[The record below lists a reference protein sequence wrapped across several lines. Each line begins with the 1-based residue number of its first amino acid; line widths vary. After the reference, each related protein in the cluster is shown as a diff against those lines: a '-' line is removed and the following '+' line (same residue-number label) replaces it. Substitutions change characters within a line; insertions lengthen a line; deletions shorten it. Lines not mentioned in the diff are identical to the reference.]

1 MNDTAK
7 EERQSVWIR
16 EERDNQNLI
25 FESVVDGVYMVS
37 KDHKLEF
44 MNRVLREK
52 FGDRVGGICYE
63 TFHRRQVPCPL
74 CKLSKVLDG
83 KTVRWEWHSKRTDE
97 IYDLV
102 ETPLTNAD
110 ETTSKLTIFR
120 DITERKQREAERV
133 QEEQLR
139 LQLLDELERSN
150 NELKDFA
157 YIVSHDL
164 KAPLRAITSLAEWLA
179 ADYGDKLDEGGR
191 EQLELLKNRTRRMHN
206 LIESIL
212 TYSRIGRLE
221 EEKEEVDLN
230 TLVSEV
236 IALIDPPEDITIEV
250 VGELPTI
257 PFERTRMEQIFQNL
271 IGNAALYM
279 DKPEGRITVSCSDDN
294 GGDSNWKFSVADNGP
309 GIDEKY
315 YKKIFQMFQTLRPRE
330 EIESTGVG
338 LTIVRK
344 IVRMHGGEITVES
357 KLGEGSTFHFTI
369 PKEGYRGDFLIFPGD
384 RIMAKKINHRGRG
397 ELLFSPCSLCSSDP
411 ISEDTK
417 KYLTEGAA
425 YHR

>member
-1 MNDTAK
+1 MNSGAAQ
-7 EERQSVWIR
+7 EEGQSAQIQ
-16 EERDNQNLI
+16 EERDNLNPI
-25 FESVVDGVYMVS
+25 FESMVDGVYMVS
-37 KDHKLEF
+37 KDRKLAF

-52 FGDRVGGICYE
+52 FGDRVGDICYE
-63 TFHRRQVPCPL
+63 TFHERTVPCPL
-74 CKLSKVLDG
+74 CKLFQVLDG
-83 KTVRWEWHSKRTDE
+83 KTVRWEWNSRRTGR

-110 ETTSKLTIFR
+110 GTTSKLTIFR
-120 DITERKQREAERV
+120 DITDRKRREAERAM
-133 QEEQLR
+133 EERLR

-179 ADYGDKLDEGGR
+179 ADYGDKLDDAGR

-212 TYSRIGRLE
+212 TYSRIGRSK

-230 TLVSEV
+230 TLVSKV
-236 IALIDPPEDITIEV
+236 IALIDPPEDIEIEV

-271 IGNAALYM
+271 LGNAALYM
-279 DKPEGRITVSCSDDN
+279 DKPEGRITISCTD
-294 GGDSNWKFSVADNGP
+294 GGSNWRFSVADNGP

-315 YKKIFQMFQTLRPRE
+315 YKKIFQIFQTLRPRDE
-330 EIESTGVG
+330 VESTGVG

-344 IVRMHGGEITVES
+344 IVRMHGGEIAVES
-357 KLGEGSTFHFTI
+357 KLGEGSAFHFTI
-369 PKEGYRGDFLIFPGD
+369 PKKGYRGG
-384 RIMAKKINHRGRG
+384 GG
-397 ELLFSPCSLCSSDP
+397 S
-411 ISEDTK
+411 
-417 KYLTEGAA
+417 
-425 YHR
+425 

>member
-1 MNDTAK
+1 MNSNTAK
-7 EERQSVWIR
+7 EEQQSVRIR
-16 EERDNQNLI
+16 EERDNLNLI
-25 FESVVDGVYMVS
+25 FESMVDGVYMVS
-37 KDHKLEF
+37 KDRKLAF

-52 FGDRVGGICYE
+52 FGDRAGGICYE
-63 TFHRRQVPCPL
+63 TFHGRRTPCPL
-74 CKLSKVLDG
+74 CKLSEVLDG
-83 KTVRWEWHSKRTDE
+83 KTVRWEWHSRRAGR

-110 ETTSKLTIFR
+110 GTTSKLTIFR
-120 DITERKQREAERV
+120 DITEHKRREAESA
-133 QEEQLR
+133 QEERLR
-139 LQLLDELERSN
+139 LQLLGELERSN

-179 ADYGDKLDEGGR
+179 ADYGDKLDEDGR

-212 TYSRIGRLE
+212 TYSRIGRSNE
-221 EEKEEVDLN
+221 VKEEVDLN

-236 IALIDPPEDITIEV
+236 IALIDPPEGIAIKV

-257 PFERTRMEQIFQNL
+257 LFERTRMEQIFQNL

-279 DKPEGRITVSCSDDN
+279 DKPEGRITISCTDDDDDDDD
-294 GGDSNWKFSVADNGP
+294 GSNWRFSVADNGP

-315 YKKIFQMFQTLRPRE
+315 YKKIFQIFQTLRPRDE
-330 EIESTGVG
+330 VESTGVG

-369 PKEGYRGDFLIFPGD
+369 PKEG
-384 RIMAKKINHRGRG
+384 HRGG
-397 ELLFSPCSLCSSDP
+397 GVS
-411 ISEDTK
+411 
-417 KYLTEGAA
+417 
-425 YHR
+425 

>member
-1 MNDTAK
+1 MNDTVK
-7 EERQSVWIR
+7 RERQSVQIR

-25 FESVVDGVYMVS
+25 FESMVDGVYMVS

-63 TFHRRQVPCPL
+63 TFHGRQVPCPL

-83 KTVRWEWHSKRTDE
+83 KTVQWEWHSRRTDE

-110 ETTSKLTIFR
+110 GTTSKLTIFR
-120 DITERKQREAERV
+120 DITERKRWEAEKV

-150 NELKDFA
+150 NELMDFA

-179 ADYGDKLDEGGR
+179 ADYGDKLDEDGR

-212 TYSRIGRLE
+212 TYSRIGRSN
-221 EEKEEVDLN
+221 EEKEDVDLN

-271 IGNAALYM
+271 IRNAALYM
-279 DKPEGRITVSCSDDN
+279 DKPEGLIMISCSEDDDN
-294 GGDSNWKFSVADNGP
+294 GDSNWRFSVADNGP

-315 YKKIFQMFQTLRPRE
+315 YKKIFQIFQTLRPRD

-357 KLGEGSTFHFTI
+357 KLGDGSTFHFTI
-369 PKEGYRGDFLIFPGD
+369 PKKG
-384 RIMAKKINHRGRG
+384 HRGG
-397 ELLFSPCSLCSSDP
+397 GVS
-411 ISEDTK
+411 
-417 KYLTEGAA
+417 
-425 YHR
+425 

>member
-1 MNDTAK
+1 MNSGAAK
-7 EERQSVWIR
+7 EEGQSVRIR
-16 EERDNQNLI
+16 EERDNLNLT
-25 FESVVDGVYMVS
+25 FESMVDGVYLVS
-37 KDHKLEF
+37 KDRKLVF

-52 FGDRVGGICYE
+52 FGDRVGDICYE
-63 TFHRRQVPCPL
+63 TFHERTVPCPL
-74 CKLSKVLDG
+74 CKLSEVLDG
-83 KTVRWEWHSKRTDE
+83 KTVRWEWHSRMTGR

-110 ETTSKLTIFR
+110 GTTSKLTIFR
-120 DITERKQREAERV
+120 DITDRKRREAERAR
-133 QEEQLR
+133 EERLR

-179 ADYGDKLDEGGR
+179 ADYSDKLDEDGR

-206 LIESIL
+206 LIEGIL
-212 TYSRIGRLE
+212 TYSRIGRSK

-236 IALIDPPEDITIEV
+236 IALIDPPENIAIEV

-271 IGNAALYM
+271 LGNAAMYM
-279 DKPEGRITVSCSDDN
+279 DKPEGRITISCTDDDD
-294 GGDSNWKFSVADNGP
+294 DSNWRFSVADNGP

-315 YKKIFQMFQTLRPRE
+315 YRKIFQIFQTLKPRDE
-330 EIESTGVG
+330 VESTGVG

-369 PKEGYRGDFLIFPGD
+369 PKEGNRGG
-384 RIMAKKINHRGRG
+384 GV
-397 ELLFSPCSLCSSDP
+397 S
-411 ISEDTK
+411 
-417 KYLTEGAA
+417 
-425 YHR
+425 

>member
-1 MNDTAK
+1 MNSDTAK
-7 EERQSVWIR
+7 EVRQSVRIR
-16 EERDNQNLI
+16 EERDNLNLI
-25 FESVVDGVYMVS
+25 FESMVDGVYLVS
-37 KDHKLEF
+37 KDHKLTF

-52 FGDRVGGICYE
+52 FGDRVGAICYE
-63 TFHRRQVPCPL
+63 TFHGRQVPCPL
-74 CKLSKVLDG
+74 CKLFKVLDE
-83 KTVRWEWHSKRTDE
+83 KTVRWEWHSRRTDE
-97 IYDLV
+97 TYDLV

-110 ETTSKLTIFR
+110 GTTSKLTIFR
-120 DITERKQREAERV
+120 DITERKRWEAERTR
-133 QEEQLR
+133 EERLR

-164 KAPLRAITSLAEWLA
+164 KAPLRAIASLAQWLA
-179 ADYGDKLDEGGR
+179 ADYGDKLDEDGR

-206 LIESIL
+206 LIEGIL
-212 TYSRIGRLE
+212 TYSRIGRSK
-221 EEKEEVDLN
+221 EEKDEVDLN

-236 IALIDPPEDITIEV
+236 IATIDPPEDIEIEV

-271 IGNAALYM
+271 LGNAALYM
-279 DKPEGRITVSCSDDN
+279 DKPEGRITISCTD
-294 GGDSNWKFSVADNGP
+294 GGSNWRFSVADNGP

-315 YKKIFQMFQTLRPRE
+315 YKKIFQIFQTLKPRDE
-330 EIESTGVG
+330 VESTGVG

-369 PKEGYRGDFLIFPGD
+369 PKEG
-384 RIMAKKINHRGRG
+384 HRGG
-397 ELLFSPCSLCSSDP
+397 GVS
-411 ISEDTK
+411 
-417 KYLTEGAA
+417 
-425 YHR
+425 

>member
-25 FESVVDGVYMVS
+25 FESMVDGAYMVS
-37 KDHKLEF
+37 KDYKLEF

-63 TFHRRQVPCPL
+63 TFHGRQVPCPL

-83 KTVRWEWHSKRTDE
+83 KTVRWEWHSRSTDE

-120 DITERKQREAERV
+120 DITERKRREAERV

-179 ADYGDKLDEGGR
+179 ADYGEKLDEGGR
-191 EQLELLKNRTRRMHN
+191 E
-206 LIESIL
+206 
-212 TYSRIGRLE
+212 
-221 EEKEEVDLN
+221 
-230 TLVSEV
+230 
-236 IALIDPPEDITIEV
+236 
-250 VGELPTI
+250 
-257 PFERTRMEQIFQNL
+257 
-271 IGNAALYM
+271 
-279 DKPEGRITVSCSDDN
+279 
-294 GGDSNWKFSVADNGP
+294 
-309 GIDEKY
+309 
-315 YKKIFQMFQTLRPRE
+315 
-330 EIESTGVG
+330 
-338 LTIVRK
+338 
-344 IVRMHGGEITVES
+344 
-357 KLGEGSTFHFTI
+357 
-369 PKEGYRGDFLIFPGD
+369 
-384 RIMAKKINHRGRG
+384 
-397 ELLFSPCSLCSSDP
+397 
-411 ISEDTK
+411 
-417 KYLTEGAA
+417 
-425 YHR
+425 

>member
-1 MNDTAK
+1 MNSDTTK
-7 EERQSVWIR
+7 EEKQSVRIR
-16 EERDNQNLI
+16 EERDDPNLI
-25 FESVVDGVYMVS
+25 FESMVDGVYMVS
-37 KDHKLEF
+37 KDRKLEF
-44 MNRVLREK
+44 MNRILRDK
-52 FGDRVGGICYE
+52 FGDRVGDICYE
-63 TFHRRQVPCPL
+63 TFHERTVPCPL
-74 CKLSKVLDG
+74 CKLSEVLDG
-83 KTVRWEWHSKRTDE
+83 NTVRWEWHSRRTDE

-120 DITERKQREAERV
+120 DITERKRWEVERAREER
-133 QEEQLR
+133 LR

-150 NELKDFA
+150 SELKDFA

-179 ADYGDKLDEGGR
+179 ADYGDKLDDDGR

-212 TYSRIGRLE
+212 TYSRIGRSTE
-221 EEKEEVDLN
+221 EMEAVDLN

-236 IALIDPPEDITIEV
+236 IAAIDPPEDIVIEV

-271 IGNAALYM
+271 LGNAALYM
-279 DKPEGRITVSCSDDN
+279 DKPEGRITISCTGDDN
-294 GGDSNWKFSVADNGP
+294 NYDNDDSNWKFSVADNGP

-315 YKKIFQMFQTLRPRE
+315 YKKIFQIFQTLRPRDE
-330 EIESTGVG
+330 VESTGVG

-344 IVRMHGGEITVES
+344 IVRMYGGDIAVES
-357 KLGEGSTFHFTI
+357 KLGEGSIFHFTI
-369 PKEGYRGDFLIFPGD
+369 PKEGRRGG
-384 RIMAKKINHRGRG
+384 GV
-397 ELLFSPCSLCSSDP
+397 S
-411 ISEDTK
+411 
-417 KYLTEGAA
+417 
-425 YHR
+425 

>member
-1 MNDTAK
+1 MSDTAK
-7 EERQSVWIR
+7 GQSVRIR
-16 EERDNQNLI
+16 EERDNPNLI
-25 FESVVDGVYMVS
+25 FESMVDGVYLVS
-37 KDHKLEF
+37 KDRKLVF

-52 FGDRVGGICYE
+52 FGDRVGTTCYE
-63 TFHRRQVPCPL
+63 TFHSRQVPCPL
-74 CKLSKVLDG
+74 CKLSEVFG
-83 KTVRWEWHSKRTDE
+83 GNTVRWEWHSRRTGR

-110 ETTSKLTIFR
+110 GTTSKLTIFR
-120 DITERKQREAERV
+120 DITKSKRREEERAREER
-133 QEEQLR
+133 LR

-179 ADYGDKLDEGGR
+179 DDYGDKLDEDGR

-206 LIESIL
+206 LIEGIL
-212 TYSRIGRLE
+212 TYSRIGRSK

-236 IALIDPPEDITIEV
+236 IALIDPPDDIVIEV

-257 PFERTRMEQIFQNL
+257 PFERTRMEQVFQNL
-271 IGNAALYM
+271 LGNAVKYM
-279 DKPEGRITVSCSDDN
+279 DKPEGRITISCTDADD
-294 GGDSNWKFSVADNGP
+294 DSNWKFSVSDNGP

-315 YKKIFQMFQTLRPRE
+315 YRKIFQIFQTLKPRDE
-330 EIESTGVG
+330 VESTGVG

-344 IVRMHGGEITVES
+344 IVNMYGGEITVES
-357 KLGEGSTFHFTI
+357 KLGKGSTFHFTI
-369 PKEGYRGDFLIFPGD
+369 PKEGIG
-384 RIMAKKINHRGRG
+384 
-397 ELLFSPCSLCSSDP
+397 
-411 ISEDTK
+411 
-417 KYLTEGAA
+417 GAV
-425 YHR
+425 HHKEES

>member
-1 MNDTAK
+1 MNSGAAK
-7 EERQSVWIR
+7 EEGQSARIR
-16 EERDNQNLI
+16 EERDNLNLI
-25 FESVVDGVYMVS
+25 FESMVDGVYMVS
-37 KDHKLEF
+37 KDRKLVF
-44 MNRVLREK
+44 MNRVLRDK
-52 FGDRVGGICYE
+52 FGDRVGAICYE
-63 TFHRRQVPCPL
+63 TFHGRQVPCPL
-74 CKLSKVLDG
+74 CKLFKVLDG
-83 KTVRWEWHSKRTDE
+83 KTVRWEWHSRRTDE
-97 IYDLV
+97 VYDLV

-110 ETTSKLTIFR
+110 GTTSKLTIFR
-120 DITERKQREAERV
+120 DITERKRREAERAR
-133 QEEQLR
+133 EEQLR

-179 ADYGDKLDEGGR
+179 ADYGDKLDEDGR

-212 TYSRIGRLE
+212 TYSRIGRSK

-236 IALIDPPEDITIEV
+236 ITTIDPPEGIVIEV

-271 IGNAALYM
+271 LINAALYM
-279 DKPEGRITVSCSDDN
+279 DKPEGRITISCSE
-294 GGDSNWKFSVADNGP
+294 GDGDGNWKFSVADNGP

-315 YKKIFQMFQTLRPRE
+315 YRKIFQIFQTLRPRDE
-330 EIESTGVG
+330 VESTGVG

-344 IVRMHGGEITVES
+344 IIRMHGGEITVES

-369 PKEGYRGDFLIFPGD
+369 PKEGRRGG
-384 RIMAKKINHRGRG
+384 G
-397 ELLFSPCSLCSSDP
+397 
-411 ISEDTK
+411 IS
-417 KYLTEGAA
+417 
-425 YHR
+425 

>member
-1 MNDTAK
+1 MNSNTAK
-7 EERQSVWIR
+7 EEQQSVRIR
-16 EERDNQNLI
+16 EERDNPNLI
-25 FESVVDGVYMVS
+25 FESMVDGVYMVS
-37 KDHKLEF
+37 KDRKLAF

-52 FGDRVGGICYE
+52 FGDRAGDICYE
-63 TFHRRQVPCPL
+63 TFHGRRTPCPL
-74 CKLSKVLDG
+74 CKLSEVLDG
-83 KTVRWEWHSKRTDE
+83 KTVRWEWHSRRTDE

-110 ETTSKLTIFR
+110 GTTSKLTIFR
-120 DITERKQREAERV
+120 DITEHKRREAERAR
-133 QEEQLR
+133 EERLR
-139 LQLLDELERSN
+139 LQLLGELERSN

-179 ADYGDKLDEGGR
+179 ADYGDKLDEDGR

-212 TYSRIGRLE
+212 TYSRIGRSNE
-221 EEKEEVDLN
+221 VKEEVDLN

-236 IALIDPPEDITIEV
+236 IALIDPPEGIAIEV

-271 IGNAALYM
+271 LGNAALYM
-279 DKPEGRITVSCSDDN
+279 DKPEGWITISCSEDDDDD
-294 GGDSNWKFSVADNGP
+294 GSNWRFSVADNGP

-315 YKKIFQMFQTLRPRE
+315 YKKIFQIFQTLRPRDE
-330 EIESTGVG
+330 VESTGVG

-369 PKEGYRGDFLIFPGD
+369 PKEG
-384 RIMAKKINHRGRG
+384 HRGG
-397 ELLFSPCSLCSSDP
+397 GVS
-411 ISEDTK
+411 
-417 KYLTEGAA
+417 
-425 YHR
+425 

>member
-1 MNDTAK
+1 MNSGAAK
-7 EERQSVWIR
+7 EEGQSVRIR
-16 EERDNQNLI
+16 EERDNLNLT
-25 FESVVDGVYMVS
+25 FESMVDGVYLVS
-37 KDHKLEF
+37 KDRKLVF

-52 FGDRVGGICYE
+52 FGDRVGDICYE
-63 TFHRRQVPCPL
+63 TFHERTVPCPL
-74 CKLSKVLDG
+74 CKLSEVLDG
-83 KTVRWEWHSKRTDE
+83 KTVRWEWHSRMTGR

-110 ETTSKLTIFR
+110 GTTSKLTIFR
-120 DITERKQREAERV
+120 DITDRKRREAERAR
-133 QEEQLR
+133 EERLR

-179 ADYGDKLDEGGR
+179 ADYSDKLDEDGR

-206 LIESIL
+206 LIEGIL
-212 TYSRIGRLE
+212 TYSRIGRSK

-236 IALIDPPEDITIEV
+236 IALIDPPENIAIEV

-271 IGNAALYM
+271 LGNAAMYM
-279 DKPEGRITVSCSDDN
+279 DKPEGRITISCTDDDD
-294 GGDSNWKFSVADNGP
+294 DSNWRFSVADNGP

-315 YKKIFQMFQTLRPRE
+315 YKKIFQIFQTLKPRDE
-330 EIESTGVG
+330 VESTGVG

-369 PKEGYRGDFLIFPGD
+369 PKEGNRGG
-384 RIMAKKINHRGRG
+384 GV
-397 ELLFSPCSLCSSDP
+397 S
-411 ISEDTK
+411 
-417 KYLTEGAA
+417 
-425 YHR
+425 

>member
-1 MNDTAK
+1 MNSGAAK
-7 EERQSVWIR
+7 EEGQSVRIR
-16 EERDNQNLI
+16 EERDNLNLT
-25 FESVVDGVYMVS
+25 FESMVDGVYLVS
-37 KDHKLEF
+37 KDRKLVF

-52 FGDRVGGICYE
+52 FGDRVGDICYE
-63 TFHRRQVPCPL
+63 TFHERTVPCPL
-74 CKLSKVLDG
+74 CKLSEVLDG
-83 KTVRWEWHSKRTDE
+83 KTVRWEWHSRMTGR

-110 ETTSKLTIFR
+110 GTTSKLTIFR
-120 DITERKQREAERV
+120 DITDRKRREAERAM
-133 QEEQLR
+133 EERLR

-179 ADYGDKLDEGGR
+179 ADYSDKLDEDGR

-206 LIESIL
+206 LIEGIL
-212 TYSRIGRLE
+212 TYSRIGRSK

-230 TLVSEV
+230 TLVSKV
-236 IALIDPPEDITIEV
+236 IALIDPPENIAIEV

-271 IGNAALYM
+271 LGNAAMYM
-279 DKPEGRITVSCSDDN
+279 DKPEGRITISCTDDDD
-294 GGDSNWKFSVADNGP
+294 DSNWRFSVADNGP

-315 YKKIFQMFQTLRPRE
+315 YKKIFQIFQTLKPRDE
-330 EIESTGVG
+330 VESTGVG

-369 PKEGYRGDFLIFPGD
+369 PKEGNRGG
-384 RIMAKKINHRGRG
+384 GV
-397 ELLFSPCSLCSSDP
+397 S
-411 ISEDTK
+411 
-417 KYLTEGAA
+417 
-425 YHR
+425 

>member
-1 MNDTAK
+1 MNDTVK
-7 EERQSVWIR
+7 RERQSVQIR

-25 FESVVDGVYMVS
+25 FESMVDGVYMVS

-63 TFHRRQVPCPL
+63 TFHGRQVPCPL

-83 KTVRWEWHSKRTDE
+83 KTVQWEWHSRRTDE

-110 ETTSKLTIFR
+110 GTTSKLTIFR
-120 DITERKQREAERV
+120 DITERKRWEAEKV

-150 NELKDFA
+150 NELMDFA

-179 ADYGDKLDEGGR
+179 ADYGDKLDEDGR

-212 TYSRIGRLE
+212 TYSRIGRSN
-221 EEKEEVDLN
+221 EEKEDVDLN

-271 IGNAALYM
+271 IRNAALYM
-279 DKPEGRITVSCSDDN
+279 DKPEGLIIISCSEDDDN
-294 GGDSNWKFSVADNGP
+294 GDSNWRFSVADNGP

-315 YKKIFQMFQTLRPRE
+315 YKKIFQIFQTLRPRD

-357 KLGEGSTFHFTI
+357 KLGDGSTFHFTI
-369 PKEGYRGDFLIFPGD
+369 PKKG
-384 RIMAKKINHRGRG
+384 HRGG
-397 ELLFSPCSLCSSDP
+397 GVS
-411 ISEDTK
+411 
-417 KYLTEGAA
+417 
-425 YHR
+425 